1 MNNLIE
7 AEYQI
12 TADIEDKSTEELKT
26 EVNLLFSKMD
36 VIANVGLMIMVETG
50 QRLKVL
56 KTRLGHGNWETWAS
70 ENLNFSLRK
79 ANYMMKY
86 AERAADENSIFSK
99 SANFADVGISKV
111 WALLSA
117 PEEVAEEVVK
127 APDISEIT
135 VKELQ
140 ERVKQLE
147 AEKAASDAAGSKLQ
161 TDYNSAA
168 AKVAT
173 LEKEIEILKETPGNE
188 EELKKLQAEMNKLQ
202 ESLSAEKEKAKKLK
216 DSAEAEK
223 NKAIEDAIRKAREEV
238 KAEAAAENA
247 TILSRYEESQRTI
260 TKLQQSLQNNSQADI
275 AVFKVKSNQLQQD
288 FNSCLDSIDKMNG
301 DDPAQAEKMRFALK
315 TIMSQLVDRI

>member
-12 TADIEDKSTEELKT
+12 TANIEDKSTEELKT

-36 VIANVGLMIMVETG
+36 VIANMGLMIMMETG
-50 QRLKVL
+50 QRLNVL
-56 KTRLGHGNWETWAS
+56 KTRLGHGNWETWAG

-86 AERAADENSIFSK
+86 AEKAADENSIFSK
-99 SANFADVGISKV
+99 SANFADIGISKV

-127 APDISEIT
+127 AHDVSEIT

-147 AEKAASDAAGSKLQ
+147 SEKAAADAAGSKIQ
-161 TDYNSAA
+161 TDYDSAM

-188 EELKKLQAEMNKLQ
+188 EELEKLRAEPGKTQN
-202 ESLSAEKEKAKKLK
+202 SLSAEKEKAKKIR

-223 NKAIEDAIRKAREEV
+223 TKAVEEAIKKAREEV
-238 KAEAAAENA
+238 KKEAAAENA
-247 TILSRYEESQRTI
+247 KLLSDYEESQRVI
-260 TKLQQSLQNNSQADI
+260 AKLQQSLQNNSQADI
-275 AVFKVKSNQLQQD
+275 AIFKVKSNQLQQD
-288 FNSCLDSIDKMNG
+288 FNSCLDSIDKMAA
-301 DDPAQAEKMRFALK
+301 DDPAQAEKMKTALK
-315 TIMSQLVDRI
+315 TVMTQLAERI